1 MPRRILSAAALS
13 VFALLL
19 AGTTAGAQ
27 DGSLRFEKTVPF
39 ERGEIISLGAQVGPV
54 RIANVEL
61 STSGSGG
68 GGAGGGIRERI
79 MGSMP
84 GGGDPETR
92 TTITAAFDTENPREE
107 EWVVTYTLDF
117 LDSRGKLIDRATKSK
132 GFEGEATTYRVEHS
146 TLTYVMPAIARV
158 KIRLEAKYD

>member
-1 MPRRILSAAALS
+1 MPRRILTAAALS
-13 VFALLL
+13 LFALLL
-19 AGTTAGAQ
+19 AVTTADAQ

-39 ERGEIISLGAQVGPV
+39 ERGELISLGARVGPV

-61 STSGSGG
+61 TMGDGG

-117 LDSRGKLIDRATKSK
+117 LDSKGKLIDRATKSK
-132 GFEGEATTYRVEHS
+132 GFEGEASVYRVEHS
-146 TLTYVMPAIARV
+146 TLTYVVPAIARV
-158 KIRLEAKYD
+158 RIRLEAKYD

>member
-1 MPRRILSAAALS
+1 MPRHALAAIALS
-13 VFALLL
+13 TFLLG
-19 AGTTAGAQ
+19 AAAGAQ

-39 ERGEIISLGAQVGPV
+39 ERGEIIRLGAQVGPV

-68 GGAGGGIRERI
+68 AGGGIRERI

-84 GGGDPETR
+84 GAGDPETR

-117 LDSRGKLIDRATKSK
+117 LDSKGKLIDRATKSK
-132 GFEGEATTYRVEHS
+132 GFEGEAQTYRVEHS
-146 TLTYVMPAIARV
+146 TLTYVVPAISRV
-158 KIRLEAKYD
+158 RIRLEAKYD

>member
-1 MPRRILSAAALS
+1 MPRRTLSAAALS
-13 VFALLL
+13 LSALLL
-19 AGTTAGAQ
+19 GAAAGAQ

-39 ERGEIISLGAQVGPV
+39 ERGEIIPLGAQVGPV

-61 STSGSGG
+61 STGGSG

-117 LDSRGKLIDRATKSK
+117 LDSKGKLIDRATKSK

>member
-1 MPRRILSAAALS
+1 MPRRTLSAAALS
-13 VFALLL
+13 LSALLL
-19 AGTTAGAQ
+19 GAAAGAQ

-39 ERGEIISLGAQVGPV
+39 ERGEIIRLGAQVGPV

-61 STSGSGG
+61 STGGSG

-117 LDSRGKLIDRATKSK
+117 LDSKGNLIDRATKSK

>member
-1 MPRRILSAAALS
+1 MPRRTLTAAVAA
-13 VFALLL
+13 FALLL
-19 AGTTAGAQ
+19 AGAAGAQ
-27 DGSLRFEKTVPF
+27 EGGLPFEKTVPF
-39 ERGEIISLGAQVGPV
+39 ERGELIALGAQVGPV

-61 STSGSGG
+61 STGGNGG
-68 GGAGGGIRERI
+68 GPGGGIRDRI

-117 LDSRGKLIDRATKSK
+117 LDSKGKLIDRATKSK
-132 GFEGEATTYRVEHS
+132 GFEGEATVYRVEHS
-146 TLTYVMPAIARV
+146 TLTYVMPFISKVR
-158 KIRLEAKYD
+158 IRLEAKYD

>member
-1 MPRRILSAAALS
+1 MPRSTLAAIAVSA
-13 VFALLL
+13 FLL
-19 AGTTAGAQ
+19 AGAASAQ
-27 DGSLRFEKTVPF
+27 EGSLRFEKTVPF
-39 ERGEIISLGAQVGPV
+39 ERGELIRLGASVGPV

-61 STSGSGG
+61 SVGSSG

-117 LDSRGKLIDRATKSK
+117 LDSKGKLIDRATKSK
-132 GFEGEATTYRVEHS
+132 GFEGEATVYHVEHS
-146 TLTYVMPAIARV
+146 TLTYVMPFISKVR
-158 KIRLEAKYD
+158 IRLEAKYD

>member
-1 MPRRILSAAALS
+1 MPRRTLSAAALS
-13 VFALLL
+13 LSALLL
-19 AGTTAGAQ
+19 GAAAGAQ

-39 ERGEIISLGAQVGPV
+39 ERGEIIPLGAQVGPV

-61 STSGSGG
+61 STAGSGG

-117 LDSRGKLIDRATKSK
+117 LDSKGKLIDRATKSK

>member
-1 MPRRILSAAALS
+1 MPRRTLFAAALS
-13 VFALLL
+13 LSALLL
-19 AGTTAGAQ
+19 GTAAGAQ

-39 ERGEIISLGAQVGPV
+39 ERGEIIPLGAQVGPV

-61 STSGSGG
+61 STGGSG

-92 TTITAAFDTENPREE
+92 TTITASFDTENPREE

-117 LDSRGKLIDRATKSK
+117 LDSKGKLIDRATKSK
-132 GFEGEATTYRVEHS
+132 GFEGEAQTYRVEHS
-146 TLTYVMPAIARV
+146 TLTYVMPAISRV
-158 KIRLEAKYD
+158 RIRLEAKYD

>member
-1 MPRRILSAAALS
+1 MPRHALAAIALS
-13 VFALLL
+13 TFLLG
-19 AGTTAGAQ
+19 AAAGAQ
-27 DGSLRFEKTVPF
+27 DGSLRFEKTVSF
-39 ERGEIISLGAQVGPV
+39 ERGEIIPLGARVGPV

-61 STSGSGG
+61 STSGSG

-132 GFEGEATTYRVEHS
+132 GFEGEAQTYRVEHS
-146 TLTYVMPAIARV
+146 TLTYVVPAISRV
-158 KIRLEAKYD
+158 RIRLEAKYD